1 MDVPWR
7 DEDLLNYVREAI
19 QNGPKNKRRCTKL
32 SGAATTDAL
41 RLGLRTHGIRTSE
54 RDVYVKGMSTEID
67 LIVPRMACDTCG
79 RTVYDAAEVL
89 VAFEVKKR
97 GISDK
102 GGLTKIRCDF
112 SAYSA
117 ACGGAK
123 CMYVTLTETPWTGR
137 ATFERVIS
145 KCCGRPRQVKR
156 RFVLRRRTRCRRS
169 GPLVFRSRSVF
180 SSATRPCV

>member
-137 ATFERVIS
+137 ATFENLGHPAYTLFFEKGS
-145 KCCGRPRQVKR
+145 GRKL
-156 RFVLRRRTRCRRS
+156 RFDSTGDWERLLCDLHS
-169 GPLVFRSRSVF
+169 LVGAVQ
-180 SSATRPCV
+180 